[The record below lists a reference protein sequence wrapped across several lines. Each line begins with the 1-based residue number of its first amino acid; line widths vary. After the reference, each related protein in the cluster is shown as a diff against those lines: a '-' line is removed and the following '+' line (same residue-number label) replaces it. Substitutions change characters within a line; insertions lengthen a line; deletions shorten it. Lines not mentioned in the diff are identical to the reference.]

1 MRKEN
6 NRLKMERDI
15 LKKVAED
22 NYFSE
27 TDGEHGR
34 INQRNDRL
42 LPISDWFDETKKWQD
57 SFAVVEV

>member
-1 MRKEN
+1 
-6 NRLKMERDI
+6 MERDI